1 MMHRPSAF
9 RASARHF
16 KNVAAAAAKS
26 IAEAAADATTA
37 LFVQLGIMERAEREN
52 RRRNRF
58 MKRWAKHHNYA
69 GHGLNG
75 PRATARRQ
83 RQIAAGSLRAENGL
97 VES

>member
-1 MMHRPSAF
+1 MMYRPSAAM
-9 RASARHF
+9 RSAKSF
-16 KNVAAAAAKS
+16 KSIATAAAKS
-26 IAEAAADATTA
+26 IAEATADTVTS

-58 MKRWAKHHNYA
+58 MKRWTKHHNYA

-75 PRATARRQ
+75 PRAMARRQ

-97 VES
+97 VS